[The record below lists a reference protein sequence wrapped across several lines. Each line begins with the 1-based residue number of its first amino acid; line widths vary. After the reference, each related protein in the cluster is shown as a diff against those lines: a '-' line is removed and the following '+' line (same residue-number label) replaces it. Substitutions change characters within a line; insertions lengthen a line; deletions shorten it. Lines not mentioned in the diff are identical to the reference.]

1 MKALAGF
8 VGSVPG
14 QDHPIKLQDLLLEA
28 EQLSAERGK
37 TRTGNLGHPL
47 VARVGNNMQQFGHSF
62 APDRGDNAKLGE
74 MRSDRINHRG
84 LLADEQMARAVKHQA
99 ALLLR
104 RLGRYETHV
113 GSGDCLADSLC
124 VSHVVLLPFNIR
136 FDVSRRHQPNGMAER
151 LKFARPMVRRCASLY
166 ANQAWWQ
173 LSEAA
178 TMPGW
183 HRGLRIV
190 SPLVARTS
198 CARPYR
204 SADAAGLRQTLC

>member
-37 TRTGNLGHPL
+37 TRTGNLWHPF
-47 VARVGNNMQQFGHSF
+47 VARVGNNMQFGHSF

-104 RLGRYETHV
+104 RLGRNEPHV
-113 GSGDCLADSLC
+113 AL
-124 VSHVVLLPFNIR
+124 VT
-136 FDVSRRHQPNGMAER
+136 
-151 LKFARPMVRRCASLY
+151 ASQI
-166 ANQAWWQ
+166 A
-173 LSEAA
+173 
-178 TMPGW
+178 
-183 HRGLRIV
+183 
-190 SPLVARTS
+190 
-198 CARPYR
+198 
-204 SADAAGLRQTLC
+204 SASAMSFFC